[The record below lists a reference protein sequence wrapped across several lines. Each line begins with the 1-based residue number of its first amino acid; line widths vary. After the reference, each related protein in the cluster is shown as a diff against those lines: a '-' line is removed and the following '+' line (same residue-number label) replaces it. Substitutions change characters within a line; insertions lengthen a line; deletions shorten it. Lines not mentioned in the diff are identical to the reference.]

1 MRCNVKPERCEFDNS
16 SCNQYDS
23 EYFCEFKPEGY
34 DPEPNLADQ
43 AEYSDDVSGLP
54 TGECNEY
61 CFDENGD
68 PKVFQGGDNMDMALL
83 TLSGCKTRPSECKF
97 PFKYEGETYH
107 HCTDTLIDGSTS
119 IERESFL
126 WCATQ
131 TDTNGNMVDGRWGVC
146 DLETC
151 KLEDESSPTI
161 CKFYFTH
168 TGYIFFWK

>member
-1 MRCNVKPERCEFDNS
+1 MRCNVKPQRCEFDNS

-23 EYFCEFKPEGY
+23 EYFCEFTPEGY
-34 DPEPNLADQ
+34 EP
-43 AEYSDDVSGLP
+43 DDVSGKP
-54 TGECNEY
+54 TGLCSDSCFNET
-61 CFDENGD
+61 GH
-68 PKVFQGGDNMDMALL
+68 PKVFQGGDNMDIIQL

-131 TDTNGNMVDGRWGVC
+131 VDTNGNMVDGRWGVC

-168 TGYIFFWK
+168 TGYIFF